1 MSWNKI
7 FARISEAAEDDYFSL
22 SSDERAVFNIKNV
35 IDAVNGAGLLSF
47 YENFCGDYAE
57 DAVEDLYNAGQD
69 EVASI
74 IENAN
79 ALFPGGCPP
88 EDVETRIEVIDSWEH
103 EYDSLYDQWNDDIL
117 EFMLPLE
124 EAFEEI
130 ISRIE

>member
-7 FARISEAAEDDYFSL
+7 WARISEAAEEDYFSL
-22 SSDERAVFNIKNV
+22 TNDERAVFNIKNV

-47 YENFCGDYAE
+47 YESYCGDYAE
-57 DAVEDLYNAGQD
+57 DAVEDLYNVGMD

-88 EDVETRIEVIDSWEH
+88 DDVETRLEIIDSWEH
-103 EYDSLYDQWNDDIL
+103 EYDLLYDQWNDDIM

-124 EAFEEI
+124 EAFEQTVEKLK
-130 ISRIE
+130 